1 MRMTLRITFIV
12 VSTLGGLSAAASAK
26 ETRTRM
32 ANLPAPVR
40 QTIQTQYPGAK
51 ILGLTREK
59 EKSGVLYEA
68 EMMFQGHRVD
78 ALLEA
83 NGSVRQEETTID
95 RKEVPSAVDSAFSA
109 SHRAR
114 GTVERIERVKTA
126 AQPNNPRYEMR
137 VREGRS
143 HFELVYTAEGRLER
157 ETKVSKED

>member
-1 MRMTLRITFIV
+1 MLAMGALAT
-12 VSTLGGLSAAASAK
+12 ASLAK

-59 EKSGVLYEA
+59 EKGVVLYEA
-68 EMMFQGHRVD
+68 EMKFNGHRVD

-95 RKEVPSAVDSAFSA
+95 RKELPSAVQSAFTA
-109 SHRAR
+109 SRHAA
-114 GTVERIERVKTA
+114 GTVVRVERVSTA
-126 AQPNNPRYEMR
+126 AQPDGPRYEMQ
-137 VREGRS
+137 VREGRNR
-143 HFELVYTAEGRLER
+143 FELVYWEDGHLER
-157 ETKVSKED
+157 ETKISKED